1 MAYVESGIYVEGLN
15 NMIAGLKAISSEAT
29 QEVQALNF
37 KVGGMVVKEAK
48 AFLPTT
54 LVPNT
59 KSRGDLEGSIKAS
72 RSLKGVIVTAGT
84 GSTGDIPY
92 ANAQNWGWFY
102 DNKTPQEKN
111 IPPKQFMNKAAAKV
125 RERVGQIYIEDLI
138 AIYNRYAKQGDTISA
153 NSYKNKQR
161 DYTIR
166 RSA

>member
-29 QEVQALNF
+29 REVQALNF
-37 KVGGMVVKEAK
+37 RVGEMVVKEAK

-59 KSRGDLEGSIKAS
+59 KSRGSLEGSIKAS

-84 GSTGDIPY
+84 GNAGNIPY

-111 IPPKQFMNKAAAKV
+111 ILPKQFMNKAAAKV
-125 RERVGQIYIEDLI
+125 RERVGQFYIEDLI
-138 AIYNRYAKQGDTISA
+138 AIYNKYAKQGDRISA
-153 NSYKNKQR
+153 DSYKNKQR